1 MLLTENNRINK
12 KFSSLE
18 AKGEKALICYI
29 VGGYPSLLVSEK
41 IISSLV
47 QGGADIIEVGIPFSD
62 PIADGPTI
70 QKASFEA
77 LAKGI
82 TVDKCLKLMHR
93 LRKKFPEL
101 PLLAMTYSNIPFKAG
116 YNNFL
121 GKLKM
126 AGIDGLILPDM
137 AIEESESYARD
148 AKSLDLATVFLV
160 SPNTSNDRIKKI
172 ISQSS
177 GFTYVVSVLGT
188 TGARTNVSNYSVNAV
203 ERIRKIAGPNK
214 KIAVGFGI
222 SLPSHV
228 KSFIDAGADAVIV
241 GSSIVDKINR
251 TFSHRQL
258 ENELKLYAKTMKYPC
273 KL

>member
-12 KFSSLE
+12 KFSSLA
-18 AKGEKALICYI
+18 AKDEKALICYI
-29 VGGYPSLLVSEK
+29 VGGYPALSVSEK

-47 QGGADIIEVGIPFSD
+47 EGGADIIEIGIPFSD

-82 TVDKCLKLMHR
+82 TVDKCLQLSHR

-116 YNNFL
+116 INNFL
-121 GKLKM
+121 ANLKM
-126 AGIDGLILPDM
+126 AGMDGLILPDM
-137 AIEESESYARD
+137 AIEESKSYVRCAE
-148 AKSLDLATVFLV
+148 SLDLATVFLV
-160 SPNTSNDRIKKI
+160 SPNASNDRIKKI
-172 ISQSS
+172 INQSS
-177 GFTYVVSVLGT
+177 GFTYVVSILGT
-188 TGARTNVSNYSVNAV
+188 TGARTKVNKYSVSAI
-203 ERIRKIAGPNK
+203 ERIREISGPNK

-228 KSFIDAGADAVIV
+228 KSFLDAGADAVIV
-241 GSSIVDKINR
+241 GSSIIDKI
-251 TFSHRQL
+251 SQSSSYSQL
-258 ENELKLYAKTMKYPC
+258 ENELELYAKALKYPC
-273 KL
+273 KQ